1 MLEALVCIWMEPF
14 HVVLGFKTSPQLLQ
28 LFRGM
33 QFFCEAPYLISGL
46 QNFTSHDKIFFG
58 WGELLPKVT
67 AAKLLLGLNVQ
78 SNLSEYIFR
87 CLVCQ
92 SE

>member
-1 MLEALVCIWMEPF
+1 MGV
-14 HVVLGFKTSPQLLQ
+14 
-28 LFRGM
+28 
-33 QFFCEAPYLISGL
+33 
-46 QNFTSHDKIFFG
+46 SHDKIFFG

-67 AAKLLLGLNVQ
+67 AAKLLLGLSVQ